1 MFGEL
6 RASVPQRQ
14 NKMRNQLS
22 KIINEYLYN
31 IGDETVFLRLTPE
44 ASALRKRLIHFTLQ
58 KLKKEFRMLKASI
71 ISVPCQ
77 IHVLSIVSQS
87 KINVNK

>member
-44 ASALRKRLIHFTLQ
+44 ASALRKKTDTFYFAKTKKRISSYVKGIHN
-58 KLKKEFRMLKASI
+58 
-71 ISVPCQ
+71 ISP
-77 IHVLSIVSQS
+77 LSDTCI
-87 KINVNK
+87 KYCLTI

>member
-1 MFGEL
+1 
-6 RASVPQRQ
+6 
-14 NKMRNQLS
+14 MRNQMS

-31 IGDETVFLRLTPE
+31 IGDENVFLRITPE

-58 KLKKEFRMLKASI
+58 KLKKEFHTLKASM
-71 ISVPCQ
+71 ISVLCQ
-77 IHVLSIVSQS
+77 IHVLNIVSQY